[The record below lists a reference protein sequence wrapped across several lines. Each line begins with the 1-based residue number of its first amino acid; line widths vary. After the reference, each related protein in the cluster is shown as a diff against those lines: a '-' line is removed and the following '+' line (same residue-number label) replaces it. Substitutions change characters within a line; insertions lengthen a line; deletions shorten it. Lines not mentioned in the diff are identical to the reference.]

1 MTRSLLALAFALS
14 LSACAPSAD
23 DPASADATVFVA
35 RLGAD
40 TVAVERVVRDAR
52 GIDVT
57 LITRVPA
64 TQRTE
69 ARIDLDGESRMV
81 GYTSQTRD
89 AGGQVVQTLSMTRD
103 GDSVRV
109 QAGDASRR
117 AFAAGPDALPFV
129 EYAHAAFDLALQRGT
144 SGTLPMATNRSILD
158 FAITRHGQTATVRHP
173 SRGAMAV
180 TLGPDGGLDT
190 LDAAETTRKLFV
202 TRAPGFDVD
211 AFERRAAAL
220 DADGRGIGALSGRA
234 EEQATVDGATITL
247 DHGQP
252 SLRGRQVWGTVVP
265 YGSLWRTG
273 ADRAT
278 HLTTD
283 RPLVLGEGANA
294 LRLGAGTVT
303 LFSVPE
309 ANGGVLVVNGQ
320 TGQNGNSY
328 DQTQD
333 IGRIP
338 FTLEMLTTPVEQLE
352 IVAEPD
358 GDRGRLVIRWG
369 DRALSVPFRVE

>member
-1 MTRSLLALAFALS
+1 MPRSLLALAFILTF
-14 LSACAPSAD
+14 SACAPTTDDSAN
-23 DPASADATVFVA
+23 ADATVFVA

-40 TVAVERVVRDAR
+40 TVAVERVVRDAS
-52 GIDVT
+52 GADVT
-57 LITRVPA
+57 LITRVPT

-69 ARIDLDGESRMV
+69 ARIDLDADSQML
-81 GYTSQTRD
+81 GYTSETRD
-89 AGGQVVQTLSMTRD
+89 AGGQVIQTLSITRD

-109 QAGDASRR
+109 QAGDASPR
-117 AFAAGPDALPFV
+117 AFAAGLDALPFV
-129 EYAHAAFDLALQRGT
+129 EYAHASFDLALQRGT
-144 SGTLPMATNRSILD
+144 NGTLPMATNRSILD
-158 FAITRHGQTATVRHP
+158 FTLTRHGQTATVRHP

-190 LDAAETTRKLFV
+190 LDAAETTRKLLV

-220 DADGRGIGALSGRA
+220 DAGGRGIGALSGRA
-234 EEQATVDGATITL
+234 ETQATINGATITI

-252 SLRGRQVWGTVVP
+252 SLRGRQVWGSVIP
-265 YGSLWRTG
+265 YGNLWRTG

-278 HLTTD
+278 HLTSD
-283 RPLVLGEGANA
+283 RPIVLGEGANA
-294 LRLGAGTVT
+294 LRIPAGTVT

-309 ANGGVLVVNGQ
+309 ANGVLIVNEQ

-333 IGRIP
+333 VGRVP
-338 FTLEMLTTPVEQLE
+338 FTLETLTTPVEQLE
-352 IVAEPD
+352 IVAEPN
-358 GDRGRLVIRWG
+358 GNGGRLVIRWG
-369 DRALSVPFRVE
+369 NRALSVPLRVE